1 MQRYDFYLI
10 LPNFY
15 TLFCYPEITF
25 YTVDAHTGRKLTIPY
40 TIERY
45 LTNLKVRLSG
55 LQPAFWCFLPPPD
68 ASETASRRSD
78 GYVPTQWQTRRD
90 VATAASGR
98 SLKVKGLWGDNKS
111 NKSNRCLW
119 WKNVN
124 VNVNLKCKWRKKNA
138 CNDII
143 SFNSNIIRYART
155 YN

>member
-55 LQPAFWCFLPPPD
+55 LQPAFSVFFTSLPMRPKPRHD
-68 ASETASRRSD
+68 VAMATSRRSA
-78 GYVPTQWQTRRD
+78 RH
-90 VATAASGR
+90 VAT
-98 SLKVKGLWGDNKS
+98 
-111 NKSNRCLW
+111 
-119 WKNVN
+119 
-124 VNVNLKCKWRKKNA
+124 
-138 CNDII
+138 
-143 SFNSNIIRYART
+143 
-155 YN
+155 